1 MNEIKCITFKTH
13 QTIIGE
19 IVTELNNG
27 EYDIGYGIKN
37 PMQVISVPPRSASDP
52 GGVGF
57 APYLAFVEEFDKGI
71 RLEHS
76 DILTVNTPVDDLL
89 ENYRRMFSRIELAPA
104 GLKL

>member
-1 MNEIKCITFKTH
+1 MSIKCITFKTH

-19 IVTELNNG
+19 IADEG
-27 EYDIGYGIKN
+27 DIGITVKN
-37 PMQVISVPPRSASDP
+37 PVQVISVPPRSANDP

-71 RLEHS
+71 NLKNA
-76 DILTVNTPVDDLL
+76 DILTINTPVSDLL
-89 ENYRRMFSRIELAPA
+89 EQYRRMFSRIELAPA

>member
-1 MNEIKCITFKTH
+1 MNVKCLTFKTH

-19 IVTELNNG
+19 VIDEGDV
-27 EYDIGYGIKN
+27 GYLVKN
-37 PMQVISVPPRSASDP
+37 PVQVISVPPRSANDP

-71 RLEHS
+71 VLQAA
-76 DILTVNTPVDDLL
+76 DILTVNTPVPDLM
-89 ENYRRMFSRIELAPA
+89 ENYRKMFSRIEIAPP

>member
-1 MNEIKCITFKTH
+1 MNIKCITFKTH

-19 IVTELNNG
+19 ITDEG
-27 EYDIGYGIKN
+27 DIGIIVKN
-37 PMQVISVPPRSASDP
+37 PVQVISVPPRSANDP

-71 RLEHS
+71 TLKHE
-76 DILTVNTPVDDLL
+76 DILTINTPVADLL
-89 ENYRRMFSRIELAPA
+89 EQYRRMFSRIELAPA

>member
-19 IVTELNNG
+19 IVTELNDG
-27 EYDIGYGIKN
+27 ENDIGYGIKN
-37 PMQVISVPPRSASDP
+37 PVQVISVPPRSANDP

-57 APYLAFVEEFDKGI
+57 APYLAFVEEFDKAI
-71 RLEHS
+71 CIKHE
-76 DILTVNTPVDDLL
+76 DILTINTPVPDLL
-89 ENYRRMFSRIELAPA
+89 ENYRRMFSKIEIAPA

>member
-19 IVTELNNG
+19 LV
-27 EYDIGYGIKN
+27 DYGDLGIQIKN
-37 PMQVISVPPRSASDP
+37 PMQVISVPPRSANDP

-57 APYLAFVEEFDKGI
+57 APYLAFTEEFDRGI
-71 RLEHS
+71 IIKHE
-76 DILTVNTPVDDLL
+76 DILTTNTPVADLL
-89 ENYRRMFSRIELAPA
+89 ESYRRMFSKIEIAPV

>member
-1 MNEIKCITFKTH
+1 MSEILCLTFKSH

-19 IVTELNNG
+19 IIKNYNKEV
-27 EYDIGYGIKN
+27 YCIKN
-37 PMQVISVPPRSASDP
+37 PVQIISVPPRSANDT

-71 RLEHS
+71 IINKNEF
-76 DILTVNTPVDDLL
+76 LTINTPVDDLL
-89 ENYRRMFSRIELAPA
+89 ENYRRMFSKIEIAPA